1 MSLYIF
7 LAEFIRTVNYRS
19 TGKAESVRV
28 VTVVLRSMT
37 IERSSLFR
45 VKKVILSVT
54 APGDTDLS
62 DATDGES

>member
-1 MSLYIF
+1 MSLDIF

-19 TGKAESVRV
+19 PGKAESVRV
-28 VTVVLRSMT
+28 VTVVRRSMT